1 MSLMASLV
9 TTSRMEQWFGVPIDS
24 YHEFLL
30 LFCCCVLLEIK
41 LTTTTTTTTLST
53 VDRRYITICLLA
65 TYYQRQLTHDNRLIF
80 VRRHAKFAIFMWRYV
95 FINTC
100 VVYSRSN
107 KTYFWRIANASL
119 VHKHLYKNKTSQFRF
134 KIFRYGPWIY
144 ACLQSNMFNIY
155 VTVRYIFAW

>member
-9 TTSRMEQWFGVPIDS
+9 TTSRMEQWFNVPIDS
-24 YHEFLL
+24 NHEFLL
-30 LFCCCVLLEIK
+30 LFSCCVLLKI
-41 LTTTTTTTTLST
+41 TFTTTTTTLST

-65 TYYQRQLTHDNRLIF
+65 TYYQRQLTHDNWLIF

-107 KTYFWRIANASL
+107 KTNFWRIVNASL

-134 KIFRYGPWIY
+134 KNLSVRSLDY
-144 ACLQSNMFNIY
+144 ACLQGNMFNIY